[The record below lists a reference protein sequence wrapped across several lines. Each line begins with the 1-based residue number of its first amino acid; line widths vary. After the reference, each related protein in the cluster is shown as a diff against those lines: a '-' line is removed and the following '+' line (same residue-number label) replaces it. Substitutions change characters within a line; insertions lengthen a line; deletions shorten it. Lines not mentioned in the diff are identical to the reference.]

1 MQVILT
7 ADDFGR
13 SAAINAAVLR
23 AHREGVLTSAS
34 LMVAGEAAEE
44 AVALAR
50 ETPSL
55 AVGLHLVVVDGPTV
69 LSQGEIPHLVDEWGR
84 LPADPV
90 RLGLRYVASG
100 TARKELGNELAA
112 QFQRF
117 VATGL
122 PLSHVDGHRHMHMHP
137 AVFAMLL
144 PLAREY
150 GARGIRLVRE
160 DLWLGLGEDQARP
173 LTSASWAITFGLLS
187 RWGARRL
194 QNYPLAVTRRVYGL
208 MRSGQMTE
216 AYVLRLLTH
225 LTVPTAEVCFHPS
238 TTAEE
243 AWGPNPG
250 DLAALLSPAVR
261 RLIGERDIRLATYP
275 LLKGV

>member
-55 AVGLHLVVVDGPTV
+55 AVGLHLVAVDGPTV

-90 RLGLRYVASG
+90 R
-100 TARKELGNELAA
+100 
-112 QFQRF
+112 
-117 VATGL
+117 
-122 PLSHVDGHRHMHMHP
+122 
-137 AVFAMLL
+137 
-144 PLAREY
+144 
-150 GARGIRLVRE
+150 
-160 DLWLGLGEDQARP
+160 LGLGEDQARP